1 MTFSLAEQ
9 VAQMVVV
16 RASGFLF
23 DHQIRYSLWEPPA
36 QKLEHWLYDLGV
48 GGVILVDGS
57 AAELAIRTQ
66 LLQSWAK
73 FPLLVA
79 ADVEEGVGQRF
90 AGATWFPPLMA
101 IGALADQSRSQ
112 AEFYAEKMGAI
123 TAQEALMVGLNWVLA
138 PVVDVNNNPK
148 NPVINVR
155 SFGETPE
162 RVSNLATAFIRGC
175 QGYPVLTTAKH
186 FPGHGDTAIDSHLE
200 LPVIP
205 HSDQRLAEVELPPF
219 VASIA
224 AGVDSVMMAHLLI
237 PAWDSKNPATL
248 SPVIVQEQLRQRL
261 GFQGLVVTD
270 ALVMGAIAKLYTPE
284 EAAILAVEAGADV
297 LLMPLDPQVTIDAVC
312 TAVKEGRIS
321 RERIEASVQRIR
333 QAKAKVFPDW
343 QPNTPYSPP
352 SHDPQKLFYSLSQP
366 SSQVLVQTI
375 LQDSLKQ
382 GGTLPLVVLNPPQ
395 PCRNLV
401 IVDDLLN
408 CSILGNHTPAI
419 ARPTQFGYRLQLIDC
434 HDQEFSDL
442 EQSSEPTLLQIF
454 IRANAFRDSSGL
466 TQIAQNWLNI
476 LLKQD
481 HLQALVIYGSPYT
494 LEQFLPQISPKTPY
508 VFSYGQTPAAQEIA
522 LKVLW
527 GI

>member
-1 MTFSLAEQ
+1 
-9 VAQMVVV
+9 
-16 RASGFLF
+16 
-23 DHQIRYSLWEPPA
+23 
-36 QKLEHWLYDLGV
+36 
-48 GGVILVDGS
+48 
-57 AAELAIRTQ
+57 
-66 LLQSWAK
+66 
-73 FPLLVA
+73 
-79 ADVEEGVGQRF
+79 
-90 AGATWFPPLMA
+90 
-101 IGALADQSRSQ
+101 
-112 AEFYAEKMGAI
+112 
-123 TAQEALMVGLNWVLA
+123 
-138 PVVDVNNNPK
+138 
-148 NPVINVR
+148 
-155 SFGETPE
+155 
-162 RVSNLATAFIRGC
+162 
-175 QGYPVLTTAKH
+175 
-186 FPGHGDTAIDSHLE
+186 LE

-352 SHDPQKLFYSLSQP
+352 SRDPQKLFYSLSQP

-382 GGTLPLVVLNPPQ
+382 GGTLPLVVPNSPQ

-419 ARPTQFGYRLQLIDC
+419 ARPTQLGYRLQLIDC